1 MNKPLASLW
10 PAFGRSYLIAGCLLS
25 ACAATPETHF
35 YVLSALSRPL
45 ETSSSE
51 APRRLIG
58 VGQVSVPSLLERKQ
72 IVTHSGGNRIEA
84 SELHQWA
91 APLQASITETLAQ
104 NLSALLPND
113 IIKAYPWSAY
123 GEVDHHIIIDIVRF
137 DVSSERTAELTANW
151 SIMNDRTH
159 ILTSH
164 GQTKISRSQTGPE
177 YADAVK
183 ALSETLQEFSKQ
195 LAVSLVRLKPSVD
208 RTSDR

>member
-1 MNKPLASLW
+1 MNKAFSLLW
-10 PAFGRSYLIAGCLLS
+10 PACRRSYLIAGLLLC

-35 YVLSALSRPL
+35 YVLSALSRPP

-51 APRRLIG
+51 APKRLIG
-58 VGQVSVPSLLERKQ
+58 VGPVSVPSLLERKQ
-72 IVTHSGGNRIEA
+72 IVTRSGGNRIEA

-91 APLQASITETLAQ
+91 APLQASITETLTQ

-137 DVSSERTAELTANW
+137 DVSSERTAELMANW
-151 SIMNDRTH
+151 SIMNDKTH
-159 ILTSH
+159 TLSNH
-164 GQTKISRSQTGPE
+164 GQAKISRPQTGPE

-195 LAVSLVRLKPSVD
+195 LAASLVRLKPSVD
-208 RTSDR
+208 STPGR